1 MAASIIASVSRSI
14 RLLAGLALV
23 GVPLA
28 VFARQATIKPGA
40 VPRPAGSSV
49 NNVTDVP
56 GITVGH
62 VTLTERP
69 TGCTVIL
76 AANGATGAVDVRGGA
91 PGTVETDL
99 LATDNTVERVNAVFL
114 SGGSAHGL
122 AVRTGV
128 DKYLFERNVGYRT
141 SAGPVP
147 IVPGAI
153 LYDLG
158 VGNRPEIWPGE
169 DCGYKAAAAAKAG
182 VFEEGSIGAGAG
194 ATVGKMLGAGRAMK
208 GGIGS
213 VSFTTSDGLIVGA
226 IVAVNSVGSV
236 IDPRTAKP
244 VAGMRTADGKG
255 LEDPFALVRRGIL
268 QSGPARENTTIG
280 VVVTNAR
287 LTKSQALK
295 VVKMAHDG
303 MARAIVPAHT
313 PSDGDTLFILA
324 TGDRTAD
331 SNVGT
336 IGSLAAEAVSD
347 AIIRAVRTARG
358 LPGYP
363 SVSDIR

>member
-1 MAASIIASVSRSI
+1 MSRRARVAAA
-14 RLLAGLALV
+14 LALV

-28 VFARQATIKPGA
+28 LAARHTSAPATQAA
-40 VPRPAGSSV
+40 PAV
-49 NNVTDVP
+49 NNVTAVP

-62 VTLTERP
+62 FTLSERP

-99 LATDNTVERVNAVFL
+99 LAPDNTVERVNAVFL

-122 AVRTGV
+122 AVRTGI
-128 DKYLFERNVGYRT
+128 DKFLFEKKIGYRT
-141 SAGPVP
+141 GSGPVP
-147 IVPGAI
+147 IIPGAI

-158 VGNRPEIWPGE
+158 IGNRPEIWPDA
-169 DCGYKAAAAAKAG
+169 DCGYKASAAAKAG
-182 VFEEGSIGAGAG
+182 AIDEGSVGAGAG
-194 ATVGKMLGAGRAMK
+194 ATVGKMLGGGRAMK

-213 VSFTTSDGLIVGA
+213 VAFTTADGLIVAA
-226 IVAVNSVGSV
+226 IVAVNAVGSV
-236 IDPRTAKP
+236 IDPRTGKP

-255 LEDPFALVRRGIL
+255 LEDPFAIVRRGVL
-268 QSGPARENTTIG
+268 QAAPARENTTIG

-287 LTKSQALK
+287 LTKAQAQK
-295 VVKMAHDG
+295 AVEMAHDG
-303 MARAIVPAHT
+303 MARAIVPSHT
-313 PSDGDTLFILA
+313 PSDGDTLFLMA

-331 SNVGT
+331 PNVGT
-336 IGSLAAEAVSD
+336 IGSLAAEAVAD
-347 AIIRAVRTARG
+347 AIIRAVRMAKS

-363 SVSDIR
+363 AASEIR